1 MTTFRPIADAGVA
14 FSFQQLGGSPQL
26 QGSNVVAT
34 EDEGP
39 SWTILFDDEQP
50 RPVRI
55 TIQSYNSVRRQLS
68 EAPSFFELYAG
79 SDPAVI
85 VTNQIPDDATEFV
98 PNPVSGSYGQVVYTA
113 GFGSELSR
121 IETFSMLVEVDAAP
135 AETCEELGRVSRCY
149 VSAHDRSR
157 IHDTRLY
164 PTEKRCLVA
173 NFNGAVAKGRT
184 IVKAEWRM
192 QPVLAVSMANPAIDG
207 REARVM
213 IQAAYRGETSIKCTV
228 TFDSGEIYTQLFRV
242 LTLPG
247 PFFGD
252 EFTTGGPA
260 FLQVTA

>member
-1 MTTFRPIADAGVA
+1 MTTYKPIADAGVA
-14 FSFQQLGGSPQL
+14 FSFEASSGSPQL

-34 EDEGP
+34 DDEGP
-39 SWTILFDDEQP
+39 SWAISFEDEQP
-50 RPVRI
+50 RAIRI
-55 TIQSYNSVRRQLS
+55 TVQSYNSARQQLS
-68 EAPSFFELYAG
+68 EAPSFFDLYAG
-79 SDPAVI
+79 DEPVVT
-85 VTNQIPDDATEFV
+85 VTNQVPDDATEFI
-98 PNPVSGSYGQVVYTA
+98 PNPVTGAASQISYTA
-113 GFGSELSR
+113 GYGSELSR
-121 IETFSMLVEVDAAP
+121 IESFSMLVEVDAAP
-135 AETCEELGRVSRCY
+135 AATCEELGRVSRCY
-149 VSAHDRSR
+149 VSAHDRAR

-192 QPVLAVSMANPAIDG
+192 QPVLAVSMANPVIEG

-228 TFDSGEIYTQLFRV
+228 TFDNGEIYTQLFRV